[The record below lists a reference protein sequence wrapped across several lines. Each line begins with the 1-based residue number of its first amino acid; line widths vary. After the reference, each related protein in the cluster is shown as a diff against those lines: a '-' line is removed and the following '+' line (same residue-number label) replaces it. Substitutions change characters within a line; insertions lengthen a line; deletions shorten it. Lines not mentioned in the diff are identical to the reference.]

1 MKEAPIAIA
10 GLLLAASALAG
21 AADENK
27 SSRPTEAV
35 YESSIGG
42 VIRASNLPGLLGRGF
57 LVYNKWCTGCHAGDF
72 HPSSGQEADSAKL
85 SLVSRVAFGTYT
97 LQQRYQGAVP
107 AELEK
112 RTDLTSTVVETFVR
126 QGINAMPAFRK
137 TEISDDELKALSTY
151 LTRLRGV
158 PERGEPAR

>member
-1 MKEAPIAIA
+1 MKGALIAIG
-10 GLLLAASALAG
+10 GLLLAASALAV
-21 AADENK
+21 AADENTR
-27 SSRPTEAV
+27 SRPTEAV

-72 HPSSGQEADSAKL
+72 HPSSGQADSEKL
-85 SLVSRVAFGTYT
+85 SLVSRVALGTYV

-112 RTDLTSTVVETFVR
+112 RTDLTATAVETFVR

-137 TEISDDELKALSTY
+137 TEISEDELKALSAY
-151 LTRLRGV
+151 LSRPRDA
-158 PERGEPAR
+158 PERPEPPR

>member
-1 MKEAPIAIA
+1 VKAALVAIG
-10 GLLLAASALAG
+10 GLLLAASALAV
-21 AADENK
+21 AADENTG
-27 SSRPTEAV
+27 SRPTEAV

-72 HPSSGQEADSAKL
+72 HPSSGQTDSEKL
-85 SLVSRVAFGTYT
+85 SLVSRVALGTYI

-112 RTDLTSTVVETFVR
+112 RTDLTPTVVETFVR

-137 TEISDDELKALSTY
+137 TEISDDELKALSAY
-151 LTRLRGV
+151 LTRPRDA
-158 PERGEPAR
+158 PERREPPQ